1 MPKISRPKFPKG
13 YVDNPISEVP
23 WEHVEKRL
31 TESINYW
38 LCSVYPDGRPH
49 VVPRWGAFLDG
60 KLYYDGSPETRH
72 ARNLEKDPRV
82 TLHLESGNDVVIME
96 GTSQPASKPDPST
109 RRAKDEPSGLRLE
122 LAQRLSAVYCAKYES
137 DGYAPKPDQWDQ
149 GGLYVF
155 TPRQCLA
162 WTKFFENP
170 TKFVFE

>member
-13 YVDNPISEVP
+13 YADNPISEVP
-23 WEHVEKRL
+23 WEHVEQRL

-38 LCSVYPDGRPH
+38 MCSLYPDGRPH

-60 KLYYDGSPETRH
+60 KFYYDGSPETRH
-72 ARNLEKDPRV
+72 ARNIEKNPNV

-96 GTSQPASKPDPST
+96 GISQPASKPDPST
-109 RRAKDEPSGLRLE
+109 GFASGRRLE
-122 LAQRLSAVYCAKYES
+122 LAQRLSKAYCAKYES
-137 DGYAPKPDQWDQ
+137 DGYAPTPSQWDE

-170 TKFVFE
+170 TKFVF

>member
-1 MPKISRPKFPKG
+1 MAMPKITRPKLPKG

-49 VVPRWGAFLDG
+49 VVPRWGAYLVG

-72 ARNLEKDPRV
+72 ARNIEKNPNV

-96 GTSQPASKPDPST
+96 GTSVPASKPDP
-109 RRAKDEPSGLRLE
+109 E
-122 LAQRLSAVYCAKYES
+122 LGQRLSAAYKLKYES
-137 DGYAPKPDQWDQ
+137 DGYAPEPSQWDE

-155 TPRQCLA
+155 TPRQCIA
-162 WTKFFENP
+162 WTTFFENP
-170 TKFVFE
+170 TKFIFNKE